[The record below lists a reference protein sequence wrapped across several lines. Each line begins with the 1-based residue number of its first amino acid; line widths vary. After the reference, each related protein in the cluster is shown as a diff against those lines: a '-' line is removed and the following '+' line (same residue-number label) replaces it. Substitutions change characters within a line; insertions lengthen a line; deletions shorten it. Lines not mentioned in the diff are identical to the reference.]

1 MFYRITDTS
10 PCRDDHWS
18 SAIIRN
24 IRICSSPAPY
34 IYFVGRRGRPT
45 EVPLGYTVPCKC
57 PASRLYNYE
66 LMSAHQC
73 MNYNQNAV
81 PIFRNG
87 VFKNQLLFSGALEF
101 LPVTASISA
110 FVLGI
115 ILCAS
120 GSYLRMRFLIS
131 SSRVRLY
138 VIFIA

>member
-24 IRICSSPAPY
+24 IRICRGELRSPAPY
-34 IYFVGRRGRPT
+34 IYLTPNGSALGVHRP
-45 EVPLGYTVPCKC
+45 LQ
-57 PASRLYNYE
+57 
-66 LMSAHQC
+66 MSGVLIIQLRITD
-73 MNYNQNAV
+73 YNQNAV
-81 PIFRNG
+81 PILRNG

-115 ILCAS
+115 ILCAL